1 MLDRRGHTESCSAAS
16 LDIDGVQKFVKLV
29 GEERDLSFTVD
40 GDVRLDACVPARL
53 DASPGRLLEP
63 RVREER
69 APRSPQLIDVF
80 NELKI

>member
-16 LDIDGVQKFVKLV
+16 LDIDGVQKFVKHV

-53 DASPGRLLEP
+53 DASPGRLLEAACTKS
-63 RVREER
+63 ER
-69 APRSPQLIDVF
+69 LARRQLIDVF